1 MKVLHLN
8 SIFSY
13 YFLKALQDDADT
25 NGDKEISVSE
35 IESYLGK
42 NVSERAIL
50 DFNREQTPQV
60 RSNGNS
66 RSRPVVRY

>member
-1 MKVLHLN
+1 MK
-8 SIFSY
+8 
-13 YFLKALQDDADT
+13 
-25 NGDKEISVSE
+25 ISVSE
-35 IESYLGK
+35 IESYLEK

-60 RSNGNS
+60 RSNGDS